1 MARKHKAEKRAKPVA
16 ASTKPELASPL
27 NDLPRLIR
35 ERREAESKAA
45 KIAAKNAEKIAE
57 KKAAEHPPPK
67 SRIGATDAPVSTP
80 VDEGELLRA
89 AYDGVRPL
97 GGGSA
102 ARIEITPPAGRAI
115 VSEEAEVLAELSDL
129 VTGLRPFE
137 LTETEEYV
145 EGIRLGMDPR
155 LVTRLRR
162 GEFAIQGHIDLHG
175 MTRTDA
181 REALTAFVVDS
192 ARKGRRAI
200 LIVHGRGR
208 NSPGGMPVL
217 KHATAQWLSH
227 GTIAGYVL
235 AFTSARPAD
244 GGAGAMYV
252 LMRRERGRARF
263 DVLSGARRRD

>member
-1 MARKHKAEKRAKPVA
+1 MARRHKAEKKAKPA
-16 ASTKPELASPL
+16 APPAKPEMASPL
-27 NDLPRLIR
+27 NDLPRMMR
-35 ERREAESKAA
+35 ERREAEAKAA

-57 KKAAEHPPPK
+57 RKVAQQPLK
-67 SRIGATDAPVSTP
+67 SRIGADDASASAPV
-80 VDEGELLRA
+80 DDGELLRA

-97 GGGSA
+97 GGGGA
-102 ARIEITPPAGRAI
+102 ARIEIAPPAGRAI

-129 VTGLRPFE
+129 VAGLRPFE

-162 GEFAIQGHIDLHG
+162 GEFAIQAHIDLHG

-181 REALTAFVVDS
+181 REALTAFIIDS

-208 NSPGGMPVL
+208 NSPGGTPVL

-227 GTIAGYVL
+227 GAIAGYVL